1 MYPERLQGADRSA
14 ANDIWSVGA
23 TVVHMISGH
32 PLNHLDNFMQ
42 PLINI
47 LQYKLCINGKPYNEY
62 VETLNE
68 NDFKKK
74 ILSRTLC
81 KVLNRANCQQLL
93 RILFP
98 NSNRLP
104 REGLMRAGD
113 EHNPFIFEICSNSA
127 RDELFLADNENKV
140 VRSILVRLLD
150 NAGEL
155 RDMYRGSAED
165 STPNV
170 HSVCHM
176 SDSDSLLVCSSE
188 NLQNEFK
195 LFWQIIQLGWLIWQ
209 F

>member
-1 MYPERLQGADRSA
+1 MGSL
-14 ANDIWSVGA
+14 
-23 TVVHMISGH
+23 
-32 PLNHLDNFMQ
+32 
-42 PLINI
+42 
-47 LQYKLCINGKPYNEY
+47 YNEY

-155 RDMYRGSAED
+155 RDICTEAAQRTAHQMC
-165 STPNV
+165 T
-170 HSVCHM
+170 VC
-176 SDSDSLLVCSSE
+176 VT
-188 NLQNEFK
+188 
-195 LFWQIIQLGWLIWQ
+195 
-209 F
+209 